1 MTASHACAKVSLTY
15 DVLKRT
21 FSFLRGYG
29 ERGLESHA
37 LWVGHLSA
45 RSFSVVEA
53 WFPEQKNTCA
63 SYEVSE
69 EEEFNINKRLHDN
82 GLVAMC
88 QIHTHPGSAFHSLV
102 DDEGSALSL
111 PGSLS
116 IVIPDYGFIEMDQLS
131 LWKVYALV
139 EGSWRAMKKCEV
151 RRTFQI
157 T

>member
-1 MTASHACAKVSLTY
+1 MTLSYACAQVTLTHN
-15 DVLKRT
+15 VLKQT
-21 FSFLRGYG
+21 FSFLQRYG
-29 ERGLESHA
+29 EQGLESHA
-37 LWVGHLSA
+37 LWVGHLSD
-45 RSFSVVEA
+45 RSFSVAEA
-53 WFPEQKNTCA
+53 WFPEQKNTCV

-88 QIHTHPGSAFHSLV
+88 QIHTHPSSAFHSSI

-116 IVIPDYGFIEMDQLS
+116 IVIPDYGFIELEQLD

-139 EGSWRAMKKCEV
+139 EGSWHAMKRCEV
-151 RRTFQI
+151 SKTFQI